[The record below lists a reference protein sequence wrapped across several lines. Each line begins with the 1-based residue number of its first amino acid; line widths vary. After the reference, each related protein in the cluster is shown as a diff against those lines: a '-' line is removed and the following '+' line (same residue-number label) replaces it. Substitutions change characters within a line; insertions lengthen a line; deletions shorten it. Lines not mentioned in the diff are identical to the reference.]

1 MKGEYLS
8 LKQRISF
15 FTFTFAKIK
24 PTKNG
29 MKVLIKNATL
39 FSGNSSLNGFSRDI
53 FIENGIISKIG
64 NQLEFDADKI
74 IAINNLCV
82 SVGWVDC
89 FANFCDP
96 GMEFKET
103 LESGANAAAA
113 GGFTDLM
120 LIPNTEPVV
129 YNKSQVEYLL
139 QKAKELPVN
148 IHPIGS
154 ITRNAEGKELSEMY
168 DMFHAGAVAFS
179 DGLKPI
185 QSSGLLQKALEYIL
199 AENATIIQLPDD
211 ISIGAKGQMNE
222 GAVSTKLGLPG
233 KPALSEELMVARDI
247 ELLKYT
253 NSKLHLTG
261 ISTKKSLELIAAAK
275 KENCRISCSVTPYHL
290 YFTDEDLN
298 NYDTNLKVNP
308 PLRTMADRDALRQ
321 GIADGTVDFIASHH
335 QPQDWDHK
343 VCEFEAAKFGME
355 GLESV
360 FGVAGLCNIDTE
372 IFVKMQ
378 TENIREIFN
387 LPACQIAEKEKA
399 NLTLF
404 LKDDEYTFEKKNI
417 FSKCTN
423 NAFVGKHL
431 KGKVVGIING
441 EKLFL
446 SEEYNINT
454 KN

>member
-1 MKGEYLS
+1 
-8 LKQRISF
+8 
-15 FTFTFAKIK
+15 
-24 PTKNG
+24 

-39 FSGNSSLNGFSRDI
+39 FSSDTSQNGTTHDI
-53 FIENGIISKIG
+53 FIENGIITKIG
-64 NQLEFDADKI
+64 DQLNPDADEI
-74 IAINNLCV
+74 IEINNLCV
-82 SVGWVDC
+82 SSGWVDC

-113 GGFTDLM
+113 GGFTDVM

-129 YNKSQVEYLL
+129 SNKSQVEYLL
-139 QKAKELPVN
+139 QKAKGLPIN

-154 ITRNAEGKELSEMY
+154 ITKSAEGKELSEMY
-168 DMFHAGAVAFS
+168 DMFHTGAVAFS

-185 QSSGLLQKALEYIL
+185 QSSGLLQKALEYVL
-199 AENATIIQLPDD
+199 AEDATIIQIPNDT
-211 ISIGAKGQMNE
+211 SIGSKGQMNE

-233 KPALSEELMVARDI
+233 RPALSEELMVARDI
-247 ELLKYT
+247 ELLRYT

-275 KENCRISCSVTPYHL
+275 KENLRISCSVTPYHL

-360 FGVAGLCNIDTE
+360 FGVAGLCNIDPE

-378 TENIREIFN
+378 TENIRKIFN
-387 LPACQIAEKEKA
+387 LRGSQIAENQKA

-404 LKDDEYTFEKKNI
+404 LKKEEFIFEKKNI
-417 FSKCTN
+417 FSKCVN
-423 NAFVGKHL
+423 NAFIGIQL

-446 SEEYNINT
+446 SEGHKIHQ
-454 KN
+454 